1 MVHDGQEQK
10 ADLPCLQDIRRQ
22 PKIHQ
27 GQVQMSTED
36 VTIGYKEDIILQNFD
51 RKLAEIEA
59 SVLSNY
65 NKYDLGDPKI
75 VMLAK
80 NAIIEAQRPIIEK
93 KAKYLATHIEL
104 TKSFINN
111 CCNIE
116 ALREFLCNALD
127 KINENENEIKNLKN
141 ALRWREFS
149 EEKPEHH
156 QRILVYSRDYKT
168 ELRRWD
174 EGCKFYVE
182 VQEIYT
188 HWMPLPKEP
197 EDFT

>member
-1 MVHDGQEQK
+1 
-10 ADLPCLQDIRRQ
+10 
-22 PKIHQ
+22 
-27 GQVQMSTED
+27 MSTEE
-36 VTIGYKEDIILQNFD
+36 VTIDYKEDVILQNFD

-59 SVLSNY
+59 SVLSNF
-65 NKYDLGDPKI
+65 NEHDLGNPKI

-80 NAIIEAQRPIIEK
+80 KAIIEAQRPIIKK

-141 ALRWREFS
+141 AQRWREFS

-156 QRILVYSRDYKT
+156 QRILVCSRDYKT
-168 ELRRWD
+168 ELKRWD
-174 EGCKFYVE
+174 EGCKFDVE